1 MNKIVATLLVLV
13 VFCGSAFAQN
23 QVAPTVSKTAP
34 EITFDKKLVD
44 ATGNIVYD
52 YGTIYKDGNG
62 DSYFVF
68 KNTGKEPLIL
78 SEVRSSCGCT
88 VPAWPREPI
97 LSGKSDTIKVKYA
110 TNRLGIIN
118 KTITVNSN
126 AKNSPVILRISGKV
140 IDKPAEAMPEKTANA
155 GPVVK

>member
-1 MNKIVATLLVLV
+1 M
-13 VFCGSAFAQN
+13 
-23 QVAPTVSKTAP
+23 
-34 EITFDKKLVD
+34 
-44 ATGNIVYD
+44 
-52 YGTIYKDGNG
+52 
-62 DSYFVF
+62 F

-97 LSGKSDTIKVKYA
+97 LGGKSDTIKVRYA

-126 AKNSPVILRISGKV
+126 AKNGPVILRISGKV
-140 IDKPAEAMPEKTANA
+140 VDKPAEAMPEKTANA
-155 GPVVK
+155 GPVAK